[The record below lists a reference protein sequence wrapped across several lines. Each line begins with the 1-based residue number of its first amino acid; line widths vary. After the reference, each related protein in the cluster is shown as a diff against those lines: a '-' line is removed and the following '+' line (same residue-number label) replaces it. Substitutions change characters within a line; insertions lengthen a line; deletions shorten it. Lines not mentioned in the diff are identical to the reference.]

1 MQIIEIQQNI
11 ENLTLSVG
19 RKPLEIMPIAES
31 GSARK
36 YFRIVTETGSL
47 IGTYSE
53 NTEENEAFFAFSRHF
68 RDLGLNV
75 PEVLAVNDDKTC
87 YLQSDFGDDNL
98 FAHVQ
103 KALATA
109 GPSTFPMVSGTTKS
123 GTTAFMDDKLIEL
136 YKKALS
142 HLVKLQVLGHQG
154 LDYSKAYPTECF
166 DRQSIL
172 DDLNY
177 FKYYFVKP
185 HEEIDFNETRLNR
198 DFSAFAD
205 FVSQAPC
212 DFFMYRDFQ
221 SRNIMVKDNDL
232 YFIDFQGGRK
242 GPLNYDVVSLLYQ
255 VKAQIPQAVRDE
267 LVLFYKSE
275 LSRHLNPEEVR
286 FDLYQ
291 PYFVYLRLLQVLGA
305 YGFRG
310 LIQKKSHFIESIP
323 YALKELKTWNE
334 SHPLN
339 NYPELQNVITQLSTL
354 NSKLSTLNSKLP
366 TLNSKLSTLNS
377 KLPTLNSQLS
387 TLNSQLPTDPQ
398 LSTLNSKLPT
408 LNSQL
413 TVTINSFSFRK
424 GYPNDFSGN
433 GGGFVFDC
441 RALPNP
447 GREPEF
453 KAKTGR
459 DWEVI
464 DYLMA
469 KPPVH
474 VFLDHVKGIVSQ
486 SVENYKERHFSH
498 LMVSFGCTG
507 GQHRSVFFAQTI
519 YEWLKKT
526 YPDIH
531 LILNHIERKIK
542 EEHNA

>member
-1 MQIIEIQQNI
+1 MQTPDIQNI
-11 ENLTLSVG
+11 LAELTRSIGETPKKIL
-19 RKPLEIMPIAES
+19 PIAES

-36 YFRIVTETGSL
+36 YYRIITDKRSL
-47 IGTYSE
+47 IGTYSS
-53 NTEENEAFFAFSRHF
+53 NIEENEAFLTFSKHF
-68 RDLGLNV
+68 HDLGLNV
-75 PEVLAVNDDKTC
+75 PEVFAVNEERTC

-98 FAHVQ
+98 FVHVQ
-103 KALATA
+103 KALMANNVSA
-109 GPSTFPMVSGTTKS
+109 LRQAQGPLDNGPSTGSETLASDSRFASLRGTKQSKLDGPSTPSTGSGTEGS
-123 GTTAFMDDKLIEL
+123 GTLISL

-142 HLVKLQVLGHQG
+142 HLVKLQVLGHKG
-154 LDYSKAYPTECF
+154 LDYSKAYPTERF
-166 DRQSIL
+166 DRQAII

-185 HEEIDFNETRLNR
+185 HEEIDFNETRLGK
-198 DFSAFAD
+198 DFEAFAD
-205 FVSQAPC
+205 FVSQVPC
-212 DFFMYRDFQ
+212 EFFMYRDFQ
-221 SRNIMVKDNDL
+221 SRNIMVKDGEL

-255 VKAQIPQAVRDE
+255 VKAQIPQSVRDE
-267 LVLFYKSE
+267 LIQYYKEE
-275 LSRHLNPEEVR
+275 LKQFVDLEVVK
-286 FDLYQ
+286 FDTYQ
-291 PYFVYLRLLQVLGA
+291 PYFVYLRLMQVLGA

-323 YALKELKTWNE
+323 YALKEIEALSKAM
-334 SHPLN
+334 PLTA
-339 NYPELQNVITQLSTL
+339 YPELQGVINQL
-354 NSKLSTLNSKLP
+354 NKLDAKYAALIAPPVGK
-366 TLNSKLSTLNS
+366 
-377 KLPTLNSQLS
+377 
-387 TLNSQLPTDPQ
+387 
-398 LSTLNSKLPT
+398 
-408 LNSQL
+408 L

-424 GYPNDFSGN
+424 GYPADFSGN

-453 KAKTGR
+453 KTKTGR

-474 VFLDHVKGIVSQ
+474 EFLDHVKSIVKQ
-486 SVENYKERHFSH
+486 SVDNYRERHFSN

-519 YEWLKKT
+519 YEWLKKE
-526 YPDIH
+526 YPNIH
-531 LILNHIERKIK
+531 LKLNHIERKIT

>member
-1 MQIIEIQQNI
+1 MQTPDIQNI
-11 ENLTLSVG
+11 IAELTRSIG
-19 RKPLEIMPIAES
+19 ETPNEILPIAAS

-36 YFRIVTETGSL
+36 YYRIFTENRTL

-53 NTEENEAFFAFSRHF
+53 NTEENEAFLAFSRHF
-68 RDLGLNV
+68 HNLGLNV
-75 PEVLAVNDDKTC
+75 PEVFAVNGEKTC

-103 KALATA
+103 RSLMA
-109 GPSTFPMVSGTTKS
+109 GGFGENV
-123 GTTAFMDDKLIEL
+123 IQL
-136 YKKALS
+136 YKQALK
-142 HLVKLQVLGHQG
+142 HLVKLQVLGHKG
-154 LDYSKAYPTECF
+154 LDYSKAYPTERF
-166 DRQSIL
+166 DRQAIL

-185 HEEIDFNETRLNR
+185 HEEIDFNETRLGK
-198 DFSAFAD
+198 DFEAFAD
-205 FVSQAPC
+205 FVSQAPS

-221 SRNIMVKDNDL
+221 SRNIMVKDNEL

-267 LVLFYKSE
+267 LINYYKVE
-275 LSRHLNPEEVR
+275 LSQFIDPETVK

-334 SHPLN
+334 KNPLN
-339 NYPELQNVITQLSTL
+339 DYPELQNVITKLLTL
-354 NSKLSTLNSKLP
+354 NYPTPPLKGGQGGLTPNSKL
-366 TLNSKLSTLNS
+366 
-377 KLPTLNSQLS
+377 
-387 TLNSQLPTDPQ
+387 
-398 LSTLNSKLPT
+398 
-408 LNSQL
+408 
-413 TVTINSFSFRK
+413 TVTVNSFSFKK

-453 KAKTGR
+453 KTKTGR

-474 VFLDHVKGIVSQ
+474 VFLDHVKAVIGQ
-486 SVENYKERHFSH
+486 SVDNYRERHFSN

-519 YEWLKKT
+519 YEWLKAT

-531 LILNHIERKIK
+531 VVVNHIERKIK

>member
-1 MQIIEIQQNI
+1 MQPIEIQNI
-11 ENLTLSVG
+11 LAELTRSIG
-19 RKPLEIMPIAES
+19 ETPIEILPIAAS

-36 YFRIVTETGSL
+36 YYRIFTERRSM

-53 NTEENEAFFAFSRHF
+53 NTEENKAFLAFSRHF
-68 RDLGLNV
+68 HNLGLNV
-75 PEVLAVNDDKTC
+75 PEVFAVNKEKTC

-103 KALATA
+103 KSLMANV
-109 GPSTFPMVSGTTKS
+109 GPSTGSETLISLGENV
-123 GTTAFMDDKLIEL
+123 IEL
-136 YKKALS
+136 YKKALK
-142 HLVKLQVLGHQG
+142 HLVRFQCIGHQG
-154 LDYSKAYPTECF
+154 LDYSKAYPTERF
-166 DRQSIL
+166 DRQGIL

-185 HEEIDFNETRLNR
+185 HEEIEFNEARLGK
-198 DFSAFAD
+198 DFEAFVD

-221 SRNIMVKDNDL
+221 SRNIMVKDNEL

-255 VKAQIPQAVRDE
+255 VKAQMPQATRDE
-267 LVLFYKSE
+267 LIQYYKEE
-275 LSRHLNPEEVR
+275 LKPFVNPDEVK

-323 YALKELKTWNE
+323 FALKELKTWNE
-334 SHPLN
+334 KHPLTD
-339 NYPELQNVITQLSTL
+339 YPELQHVLSQLSTL
-354 NSKLSTLNSKLP
+354 NYP
-366 TLNSKLSTLNS
+366 T
-377 KLPTLNSQLS
+377 TLNSQLS
-387 TLNSQLPTDPQ
+387 TLNS
-398 LSTLNSKLPT
+398 K
-408 LNSQL
+408 L

-453 KAKTGR
+453 KTKTGR

-486 SVENYKERHFSH
+486 SVENYKERHFNH

-519 YEWLKKT
+519 YEWLKT
-526 YPDIH
+526 AYPDIN
-531 LILNHIERKIK
+531 LKLNHIERKIK

>member
-1 MQIIEIQQNI
+1 MQTPDIQNILAELTRSIGETPIEI
-11 ENLTLSVG
+11 L
-19 RKPLEIMPIAES
+19 PIAAS
-31 GSARK
+31 GSSRK
-36 YFRIVTETGSL
+36 YYRIVTNKRTL

-53 NTEENEAFFAFSRHF
+53 NTEENEAFLTFSKHF
-68 RDLGLNV
+68 HDLGLNV
-75 PEVLAVNDDKTC
+75 PEVFTVNGEKTC

-103 KALATA
+103 KALMA
-109 GPSTFPMVSGTTKS
+109 GGFGENV
-123 GTTAFMDDKLIEL
+123 IQL
-136 YKKALS
+136 YKQALK
-142 HLVKLQVLGHQG
+142 HLVKLQVLGHKG
-154 LDYSKAYPTECF
+154 LDYSKAYPTERF
-166 DRQSIL
+166 DRQAII

-185 HEEIDFNETRLNR
+185 HEEIDFNETRLGK
-198 DFSAFAD
+198 DFEAFAD

-221 SRNIMVKDNDL
+221 SRNIMVKDNEL

-255 VKAQIPQAVRDE
+255 VKAQIPQTVRDE
-267 LVLFYKSE
+267 LLQYYKEE
-275 LSRHLNPEEVR
+275 LKQFVNPEEVK
-286 FDLYQ
+286 FDTYQ

-323 YALKELKTWNE
+323 YALKEIQALAQTQ
-334 SHPLN
+334 PLN
-339 NYPELQNVITQLSTL
+339 DYPELQHIIQQFNKIEQRYQIIIQP
-354 NSKLSTLNSKLP
+354 P
-366 TLNSKLSTLNS
+366 TGK
-377 KLPTLNSQLS
+377 
-387 TLNSQLPTDPQ
+387 
-398 LSTLNSKLPT
+398 
-408 LNSQL
+408 L
-413 TVTINSFSFRK
+413 TVTVNSFSFRK

-453 KAKTGR
+453 KTKTGR

-474 VFLDHVKGIVSQ
+474 VFLDHVKAIVGQ
-486 SVENYKERHFSH
+486 SIDNYRERHFSY

-531 LILNHIERKIK
+531 LKLNHIERKIM
-542 EEHNA
+542 EETGL

>member
-1 MQIIEIQQNI
+1 MQTPDIQNI
-11 ENLTLSVG
+11 LAELTRSIG
-19 RKPLEIMPIAES
+19 ETPMEILPIAAS

-36 YFRIVTETGSL
+36 YYRIVTDKRTL

-53 NTEENEAFFAFSRHF
+53 NTEENEAFLTFSKHF
-68 RDLGLNV
+68 HDLRLNV
-75 PEVLAVNDDKTC
+75 PEVFAVNADKTC

-98 FAHVQ
+98 FVHVQ
-103 KALATA
+103 KALIANV
-109 GPSTFPMVSGTTKS
+109 GPSTGSGTLTS
-123 GTTAFMDDKLIEL
+123 FGENVIQL
-136 YKKALS
+136 YKQALK
-142 HLVKLQVLGHQG
+142 HLVKLQYLGHQG
-154 LDYSKAYPTECF
+154 LDYSKAYPTERF
-166 DRQSIL
+166 DRQAII

-185 HEEIDFNETRLNR
+185 HEEIDFNETRLGK
-198 DFSAFAD
+198 DFEAFAD

-221 SRNIMVKDNDL
+221 SRNIMVKDNEL

-255 VKAQIPQAVRDE
+255 VKAQIPQAIRDE
-267 LVLFYKSE
+267 LIQYYKEE
-275 LSRHLNPEEVR
+275 LKQFVDPEEVK
-286 FDLYQ
+286 FDTYQ

-323 YALKELKTWNE
+323 YALKEIQTLAQVQ
-334 SHPLN
+334 PLN
-339 NYPELQNVITQLSTL
+339 DYPELQHVIQQLSKIEQRYQAIL
-354 NSKLSTLNSKLP
+354 QPPMGK
-366 TLNSKLSTLNS
+366 
-377 KLPTLNSQLS
+377 
-387 TLNSQLPTDPQ
+387 
-398 LSTLNSKLPT
+398 
-408 LNSQL
+408 L
-413 TVTINSFSFRK
+413 TVTVNSFSFRK
-424 GYPNDFSGN
+424 GYPSDFSGN

-447 GREPEF
+447 GRELEF
-453 KAKTGR
+453 KTKTGR

-474 VFLDHVKGIVSQ
+474 VFLDHVKAIVEQ
-486 SVENYKERHFSH
+486 SVDNYRERHFSN
-498 LMVSFGCTG
+498 LMISFGCTG

-519 YEWLKKT
+519 YEWLKAT

-531 LILNHIERKIK
+531 LKLNHIERKIK
-542 EEHNA
+542 EEHIA

>member
-1 MQIIEIQQNI
+1 MQIPDIQNI
-11 ENLTLSVG
+11 LAELTRSTG
-19 RKPLEIMPIAES
+19 ETPNEILPIAES

-36 YFRIVTETGSL
+36 YFRIDTDKRSL
-47 IGTYSE
+47 IGTYSS
-53 NTEENEAFFAFSRHF
+53 NIEENEAFLCFSKHF
-68 RDLGLNV
+68 HDLGLNV
-75 PEVLAVNDDKTC
+75 PEVFAVNAERTC

-103 KALATA
+103 KALVA
-109 GPSTFPMVSGTTKS
+109 GGFGENNV
-123 GTTAFMDDKLIEL
+123 EL

-154 LDYSKAYPTECF
+154 LDYSKAYPTERF
-166 DRQSIL
+166 DRQAII

-185 HEEIDFNETRLNR
+185 HEEIDFNETRLGK
-198 DFSAFAD
+198 DFEAFAD

-221 SRNIMVKDNDL
+221 SRNIMVKDGEL
-232 YFIDFQGGRK
+232 FFIDFQGGRK

-255 VKAQIPQAVRDE
+255 VKAQIPQVTRDE
-267 LVLFYKSE
+267 LVENYKAE
-275 LSRHLNPEEVR
+275 LSQYMSPDAVK
-286 FDLYQ
+286 FDTYQ
-291 PYFVYLRLLQVLGA
+291 PYFVYLRLMQVLGA

-323 YALKELKTWNE
+323 YALREIETLSKVT
-334 SHPLN
+334 PLTD
-339 NYPELQNVITQLSTL
+339 YPELQSVI
-354 NSKLSTLNSKLP
+354 
-366 TLNSKLSTLNS
+366 
-377 KLPTLNSQLS
+377 SQL
-387 TLNSQLPTDPQ
+387 N
-398 LSTLNSKLPT
+398 KLDAKYAALIAPPAGK
-408 LNSQL
+408 L
-413 TVTINSFSFRK
+413 TVTINSFSFKK
-424 GYPNDFSGN
+424 GYPADFSGN
-433 GGGFVFDC
+433 GGGYVFDC

-447 GREPEF
+447 GREPQF
-453 KAKTGR
+453 KTKTGR

-474 VFLDHVKGIVSQ
+474 VFLDHVKGIVGQ
-486 SVENYKERHFSH
+486 SVDNYRERHFSN

-507 GQHRSVFFAQTI
+507 GQHRSVFFAQTM
-519 YEWLKKT
+519 YDWLKAT

-531 LILNHIERKIK
+531 LKLNHIERKIT

>member
-1 MQIIEIQQNI
+1 MQPTDIQNI
-11 ENLTLSVG
+11 IAELTHSIG
-19 RKPLEIMPIAES
+19 ETPTEILPIAAS

-36 YFRIVTETGSL
+36 YFRIITDKRTL

-53 NTEENEAFFAFSRHF
+53 NTEENEAFLTFSKHF
-68 RDLGLNV
+68 HDLGLNV
-75 PEVLAVNDDKTC
+75 PEVYAVNEDKTC

-103 KALATA
+103 KALMA
-109 GPSTFPMVSGTTKS
+109 GSFGENI
-123 GTTAFMDDKLIEL
+123 IEH

-142 HLVKLQVLGHQG
+142 HLVRLQVLGHKG
-154 LDYSKAYPTECF
+154 LDYSKAYPTERF
-166 DRQSIL
+166 DRQAIL

-185 HEEIDFNETRLNR
+185 HEEIDFNETRLGK
-198 DFSAFAD
+198 DFEAFAD

-221 SRNIMVKDNDL
+221 SRNIMVKDNEL

-255 VKAQIPQAVRDE
+255 VKSQIPQAVRDE
-267 LVLFYKSE
+267 LIQYYKKE
-275 LSRHLNPEEVR
+275 LKQFVNPDEVK
-286 FDLYQ
+286 FDTYQ

-334 SHPLN
+334 NHPLN
-339 NYPELQNVITQLSTL
+339 NYPELQKVISQLSTLNYPTDSQLSTL
-354 NSKLSTLNSKLP
+354 NSKL
-366 TLNSKLSTLNS
+366 
-377 KLPTLNSQLS
+377 
-387 TLNSQLPTDPQ
+387 
-398 LSTLNSKLPT
+398 
-408 LNSQL
+408 
-413 TVTINSFSFRK
+413 TVTVNSFSFKK
-424 GYPNDFSGN
+424 GYPNDFS
-433 GGGFVFDC
+433 DC

-453 KAKTGR
+453 KTKTGR

-464 DYLMA
+464 DYLMS

-474 VFLDHVKGIVSQ
+474 VFLDHVKAVIGQ
-486 SVENYKERHFSH
+486 SVDNYRERHFSN

-519 YEWLKKT
+519 YEWLKTT

-531 LILNHIERKIK
+531 VVLNHIERKIK

>member
-1 MQIIEIQQNI
+1 MQYNEIQNI
-11 ENLTLSVG
+11 LAELTRSLDETPIDIV
-19 RKPLEIMPIAES
+19 PIAAS

-36 YFRIVTETGSL
+36 YYRIVTEKRTL

-53 NTEENEAFFAFSRHF
+53 NTEENEAFLTFSKHF
-68 RDLGLNV
+68 HDLGLNV
-75 PEVLAVNDDKTC
+75 PEVFAVNKEKTC

-103 KALATA
+103 RSLMASSF
-109 GPSTFPMVSGTTKS
+109 GENV
-123 GTTAFMDDKLIEL
+123 IEL

-142 HLVKLQVLGHQG
+142 HLVKLQVLGHKD
-154 LDYSKAYPTECF
+154 LDYSKAYPTERF
-166 DRQSIL
+166 DRQAIL

-185 HEEIDFNETRLNR
+185 HEEIDFNETRLGK
-198 DFSAFAD
+198 DFEAFAD

-221 SRNIMVKDNDL
+221 SRNIMVKDSEL

-267 LVLFYKSE
+267 LIQYYKEE
-275 LSRHLNPEEVR
+275 LKQFVNPEEVK
-286 FDLYQ
+286 FDTYQ

-323 YALKELKTWNE
+323 YALKEIQALAKAQ
-334 SHPLN
+334 PLN
-339 NYPELQNVITQLSTL
+339 DYPELQHIIQQFGKIEQRYQTILQP
-354 NSKLSTLNSKLP
+354 P
-366 TLNSKLSTLNS
+366 TGK
-377 KLPTLNSQLS
+377 
-387 TLNSQLPTDPQ
+387 
-398 LSTLNSKLPT
+398 
-408 LNSQL
+408 L
-413 TVTINSFSFRK
+413 TVTVNSFSFKK

-453 KAKTGR
+453 KTKTGR

-474 VFLDHVKGIVSQ
+474 VFLDHVKAIVGQ
-486 SVENYKERHFSH
+486 SVDNYRERHFSN

-519 YEWLKKT
+519 YEWLKTT

-531 LILNHIERKIK
+531 IIVNHIERKIK

>member
-1 MQIIEIQQNI
+1 MQTPDIQNILAELTRSIGETPIEI
-11 ENLTLSVG
+11 L
-19 RKPLEIMPIAES
+19 PIAAS

-36 YFRIVTETGSL
+36 YYRIVTEKRTL
-47 IGTYSE
+47 IGTYSD
-53 NTEENEAFFAFSRHF
+53 NVEENEAFLTFSKHF
-68 RDLGLNV
+68 HDLGLNV
-75 PEVLAVNDDKTC
+75 PEVFAVNEEKTC

-103 KALATA
+103 KSLMA
-109 GPSTFPMVSGTTKS
+109 GGFGENV
-123 GTTAFMDDKLIEL
+123 IQL
-136 YKKALS
+136 YKQALK
-142 HLVKLQVLGHQG
+142 HLVKFQCVGHQG
-154 LDYSKAYPTECF
+154 LDYSKAYPTERF
-166 DRQSIL
+166 DRQAII

-185 HEEIDFNETRLNR
+185 HEEIDFNETRLGK
-198 DFSAFAD
+198 DFEAFAD

-221 SRNIMVKDNDL
+221 SRNIMVKDNEL

-255 VKAQIPQAVRDE
+255 VKAQIPQTVRDE
-267 LVLFYKSE
+267 LLQYYKEE
-275 LSRHLNPEEVR
+275 LKQFVNPEEVK
-286 FDLYQ
+286 FDTYQ

-323 YALKELKTWNE
+323 YALKEIQALAQTQ
-334 SHPLN
+334 PLN
-339 NYPELQNVITQLSTL
+339 DYPELQHIIQQFNKIEQRYQTIIQP
-354 NSKLSTLNSKLP
+354 P
-366 TLNSKLSTLNS
+366 TGK
-377 KLPTLNSQLS
+377 
-387 TLNSQLPTDPQ
+387 
-398 LSTLNSKLPT
+398 
-408 LNSQL
+408 L
-413 TVTINSFSFRK
+413 TVTVNSFSFRK

-453 KAKTGR
+453 KTKTGR

-474 VFLDHVKGIVSQ
+474 VFLDHVKAIIGQ
-486 SVENYKERHFSH
+486 SIDNYRERHFSY

-531 LILNHIERKIK
+531 LKLNHIERKIM
-542 EEHNA
+542 EETGL

>member
-1 MQIIEIQQNI
+1 MQTTDIQNI
-11 ENLTLSVG
+11 LAELTRSIGETPKDILS
-19 RKPLEIMPIAES
+19 IAES
-31 GSARK
+31 GSARR
-36 YFRIVTETGSL
+36 YFRIITDDKSL
-47 IGTYSE
+47 IGTYS
-53 NTEENEAFFAFSRHF
+53 NNVEENEAFLAFSKHF
-68 RDLGLNV
+68 HDLGLNV
-75 PEVLAVNDDKTC
+75 PEVFAVNEERTC

-103 KALATA
+103 KALMANNVSA
-109 GPSTFPMVSGTTKS
+109 LRQAQGPLDNGPSTGSGT
-123 GTTAFMDDKLIEL
+123 LISL

-154 LDYSKAYPTECF
+154 LDYTKAYPTERF
-166 DRQSIL
+166 DRQAII

-177 FKYYFVKP
+177 FKYYFIKP
-185 HEEIDFNETRLNR
+185 HEEIDFNETRLGK
-198 DFSAFAD
+198 DFEAFAD
-205 FVSQAPC
+205 FVRQAPC

-221 SRNIMVKDNDL
+221 SRNIMVKDGEL

-267 LVLFYKSE
+267 LVNYYKTE
-275 LSRHLNPEEVR
+275 LSQYMSPEAVK
-286 FDLYQ
+286 FDTYQ
-291 PYFVYLRLLQVLGA
+291 PYFVYLRLMQVLGA

-323 YALKELKTWNE
+323 YALKEIEALSKAM
-334 SHPLN
+334 PLTA
-339 NYPELQNVITQLSTL
+339 YPELQSVI
-354 NSKLSTLNSKLP
+354 
-366 TLNSKLSTLNS
+366 
-377 KLPTLNSQLS
+377 SQL
-387 TLNSQLPTDPQ
+387 N
-398 LSTLNSKLPT
+398 KLDAKYAELIAPPAGK
-408 LNSQL
+408 L
-413 TVTINSFSFRK
+413 TVTINSFSFKK
-424 GYPNDFSGN
+424 GYPADFSGN

-453 KAKTGR
+453 KTKTGR

-474 VFLDHVKGIVSQ
+474 VFLDHVKGIIGQ
-486 SVENYKERHFSH
+486 SVDNYRERHFSN

-519 YEWLKKT
+519 YEWLKAT
-526 YPDIH
+526 YPGIH
-531 LILNHIERKIK
+531 LKLNHIERKIT
-542 EEHNA
+542 EETGL

>member
-1 MQIIEIQQNI
+1 MQIPDIQNI
-11 ENLTLSVG
+11 LAELTRSIG
-19 RKPLEIMPIAES
+19 ESPNEILPIAES

-36 YFRIVTETGSL
+36 YYRIITDKRSL
-47 IGTYSE
+47 IGTYS
-53 NTEENEAFFAFSRHF
+53 NNIEENEAFLTFSKHF
-68 RDLGLNV
+68 HDLGLNV
-75 PEVLAVNDDKTC
+75 PEVFAVNEERTC

-103 KALATA
+103 KALIANS
-109 GPSTFPMVSGTTKS
+109 GPSTSSGTLAS
-123 GTTAFMDDKLIEL
+123 YSENVIEL

-154 LDYSKAYPTECF
+154 LDYSKAYPTERF
-166 DRQSIL
+166 DRQAII

-185 HEEIDFNETRLNR
+185 HEEIDFNETRLGK
-198 DFSAFAD
+198 DFEAFAD

-221 SRNIMVKDNDL
+221 SRNIMVKDGEL

-267 LVLFYKSE
+267 LVEYYKAE
-275 LSRHLNPEEVR
+275 LSQYLSPEAVK
-286 FDLYQ
+286 FDIYQ
-291 PYFVYLRLLQVLGA
+291 PYFVYLRLMQVLGA

-323 YALKELKTWNE
+323 YALHEIEALSKAT
-334 SHPLN
+334 PLTA
-339 NYPELQNVITQLSTL
+339 YPELQSVI
-354 NSKLSTLNSKLP
+354 
-366 TLNSKLSTLNS
+366 
-377 KLPTLNSQLS
+377 SQL
-387 TLNSQLPTDPQ
+387 N
-398 LSTLNSKLPT
+398 KLDAKYAALIAPPAGK
-408 LNSQL
+408 L

-424 GYPNDFSGN
+424 GYPADFSGN
-433 GGGFVFDC
+433 SGGFVFDC

-453 KAKTGR
+453 KTKTGR

-486 SVENYKERHFSH
+486 SVDNYIERHFSN
-498 LMVSFGCTG
+498 LMISFGCTG

-519 YEWLKKT
+519 YDWLKAT

-531 LILNHIERKIK
+531 IKLNHIERKIT
-542 EEHNA
+542 EETGL

>member
-1 MQIIEIQQNI
+1 MQNPDIQNI
-11 ENLTLSVG
+11 LAELTHSIGETPKDIL
-19 RKPLEIMPIAES
+19 PIAES

-36 YFRIVTETGSL
+36 YFRIITDNRSL
-47 IGTYSE
+47 IGTYS
-53 NTEENEAFFAFSRHF
+53 NNVEENEAFLTFSKHF
-68 RDLGLNV
+68 HDLGLNV
-75 PEVLAVNDDKTC
+75 PEVFAVNEERTC

-103 KALATA
+103 KALIASS
-109 GPSTFPMVSGTTKS
+109 GPSTGSGTLASYSEKV
-123 GTTAFMDDKLIEL
+123 INL
-136 YKKALS
+136 YKKALG

-154 LDYSKAYPTECF
+154 LDYTKAYPTERF
-166 DRQSIL
+166 DRQSII

-185 HEEIDFNETRLNR
+185 HEEIDFNETRLGK
-198 DFSAFAD
+198 DFEAFAD

-221 SRNIMVKDNDL
+221 SRNIMVNDGEL

-255 VKAQIPQAVRDE
+255 VKAQIPQATRDE
-267 LVLFYKSE
+267 LVDYYKAE
-275 LSRHLNPEEVR
+275 LSQYINPEAVK
-286 FDLYQ
+286 FDTYQ
-291 PYFVYLRLLQVLGA
+291 PYFVYLRLMQVLGA

-323 YALKELKTWNE
+323 YALREIEALSKAV
-334 SHPLN
+334 PLTK
-339 NYPELQNVITQLSTL
+339 YPELQNVINQL
-354 NSKLSTLNSKLP
+354 NKLDAKYAALIAPPAGK
-366 TLNSKLSTLNS
+366 
-377 KLPTLNSQLS
+377 
-387 TLNSQLPTDPQ
+387 
-398 LSTLNSKLPT
+398 
-408 LNSQL
+408 L
-413 TVTINSFSFRK
+413 TVTINSFSFKK
-424 GYPNDFSGN
+424 GYPTDFSGN

-453 KAKTGR
+453 KTKTGR

-474 VFLDHVKGIVSQ
+474 VFLDHVKGIIGQ
-486 SVENYKERHFSH
+486 SVDNYRERHFSN

-519 YEWLKKT
+519 YEWLKAT

-531 LILNHIERKIK
+531 VIVNHIERKIK

>member
-1 MQIIEIQQNI
+1 MQTPDIQNI
-11 ENLTLSVG
+11 LAELTRSIGETPKDIL
-19 RKPLEIMPIAES
+19 PIAES

-36 YFRIVTETGSL
+36 YFRVITDSKSL
-47 IGTYSE
+47 IGTFS
-53 NTEENEAFFAFSRHF
+53 NNIEENEAFLAFSKHF
-68 RDLGLNV
+68 HDLGLNV
-75 PEVLAVNDDKTC
+75 PEVFAVNEERTC

-103 KALATA
+103 KALMANNVPA
-109 GPSTFPMVSGTTKS
+109 FRQAQGPLDNSPSTSSGT
-123 GTTAFMDDKLIEL
+123 LISL
-136 YKKALS
+136 YKKALC
-142 HLVKLQVLGHQG
+142 HLVKLQVPGHQG
-154 LDYSKAYPTECF
+154 LDYTKAYPTERF
-166 DRQSIL
+166 DRQSII

-185 HEEIDFNETRLNR
+185 HEEIDFNETRLGK
-198 DFSAFAD
+198 DFEAFAD

-221 SRNIMVKDNDL
+221 SRNIMVKDGEL

-255 VKAQIPQAVRDE
+255 VKAQIPQAIRDE
-267 LVLFYKSE
+267 LVNYYKSE
-275 LSRHLNPEEVR
+275 LSQYINPETVK
-286 FDLYQ
+286 FDTYQ
-291 PYFVYLRLLQVLGA
+291 PYFVYLRLMQVLGA

-323 YALKELKTWNE
+323 YALKELKVWNE
-334 SHPLN
+334 KHPLN
-339 NYPELQNVITQLSTL
+339 DYPEIQSVITQLSTL
-354 NSKLSTLNSKLP
+354 NYPLP
-366 TLNSKLSTLNS
+366 TD
-377 KLPTLNSQLS
+377 SQLS
-387 TLNSQLPTDPQ
+387 TLNS
-398 LSTLNSKLPT
+398 K
-408 LNSQL
+408 L
-413 TVTINSFSFRK
+413 TVTINSFSFKK

-453 KAKTGR
+453 RTKTGR

-474 VFLDHVKGIVSQ
+474 VFLDHVKGIVGQ
-486 SVENYKERHFSH
+486 SVDNYRERHFSN

-519 YEWLKKT
+519 YEWLKAT

-531 LILNHIERKIK
+531 LKLNHIERKIT
-542 EEHNA
+542 EETGL

>member
-1 MQIIEIQQNI
+1 MQPLETQNI
-11 ENLTLSVG
+11 LAELTRSIGETPKDIL
-19 RKPLEIMPIAES
+19 PIAAS

-36 YFRIVTETGSL
+36 YYRIVTENRSL
-47 IGTYSE
+47 IGTYSS
-53 NTEENEAFFAFSRHF
+53 NIEENEAFLAFSKHF
-68 RDLGLNV
+68 HDLGLNV
-75 PEVLAVNDDKTC
+75 PEVFAINEERTC

-103 KALATA
+103 RALMANN
-109 GPSTFPMVSGTTKS
+109 GPSTGSGT
-123 GTTAFMDDKLIEL
+123 LIQL

-142 HLVKLQVLGHQG
+142 HLVKFQCLGHQG
-154 LDYSKAYPTECF
+154 LDYSKAYPTPSF
-166 DRQSIL
+166 DRQAII

-177 FKYYFVKP
+177 FKYYFLKP
-185 HEEIDFNETRLNR
+185 HEEIDFNETRLDM

-205 FVSQAPC
+205 FVSQAPNG
-212 DFFMYRDFQ
+212 FFMYRDFQ
-221 SRNIMVKDNDL
+221 SRNIMIKDDEL
-232 YFIDFQGGRK
+232 YFIDFQGGRR

-255 VKAQIPQAVRDE
+255 VKAQIPQNLRDE
-267 LVLFYKSE
+267 LIDYYKTE
-275 LSRHLNPEEVR
+275 LAQYVNPDEVK

-323 YALKELKTWNE
+323 YALKELKAWNE
-334 SHPLN
+334 THPLN
-339 NYPELQNVITQLSTL
+339 DYPELQNVM
-354 NSKLSTLNSKLP
+354 SKLSAINYKLP
-366 TLNSKLSTLNS
+366 TPNSK
-377 KLPTLNSQLS
+377 
-387 TLNSQLPTDPQ
+387 
-398 LSTLNSKLPT
+398 
-408 LNSQL
+408 L
-413 TVTINSFSFRK
+413 TVTINSFSFKK
-424 GYPNDFSGN
+424 GYPDDFSGN

-453 KAKTGR
+453 KTKTGR

-469 KPPVH
+469 KPQVH
-474 VFLDHVKGIVSQ
+474 VFLDHVKAIVSQ
-486 SVENYKERHFSH
+486 SVDNYIERHFSN

-519 YEWLKKT
+519 YEWLKAA
-526 YPDIH
+526 YPDIN
-531 LILNHIERKIK
+531 LKLNHIERKIT
-542 EEHNA
+542 EERNT

>member
-1 MQIIEIQQNI
+1 MQTPDIQNI
-11 ENLTLSVG
+11 LAELTRSIGESPIDIL
-19 RKPLEIMPIAES
+19 PIAES

-36 YFRIVTETGSL
+36 YFRVITERSSL
-47 IGTYSE
+47 IGTFS
-53 NTEENEAFFAFSRHF
+53 NNVEENEAFLSFCRHF
-68 RDLGLNV
+68 HGLGLNA
-75 PEVLAVNDDKTC
+75 PEVFAVNEERTC

-103 KALATA
+103 KALLSG
-109 GPSTFPMVSGTTKS
+109 GPSMGSGT
-123 GTTAFMDDKLIEL
+123 LISL

-142 HLVKLQVLGHQG
+142 HLVKFQITGHQG
-154 LDYSKAYPTECF
+154 LDYSKAYPTERF
-166 DRQSIL
+166 DRQAIL

-185 HEEIDFNETRLNR
+185 HEEIDFNETRLSM
-198 DFSAFAD
+198 DFAAFAD
-205 FVSQAPC
+205 FVSQASC

-221 SRNIMVKDNDL
+221 SRNIMVKDNEL

-255 VKAQIPQAVRDE
+255 VKAQLPEAIRDE
-267 LVLFYKSE
+267 LVQYYKVE
-275 LSRHLNPEEVR
+275 LSQYVSPEEVK
-286 FDLYQ
+286 FDTYQ

-334 SHPLN
+334 KHPLN
-339 NYPELQNVITQLSTL
+339 DYPELQNII
-354 NSKLSTLNSKLP
+354 
-366 TLNSKLSTLNS
+366 
-377 KLPTLNSQLS
+377 SQLS
-387 TLNSQLPTDPQ
+387 TLNYPTALNPK
-398 LSTLNSKLPT
+398 LST

-453 KAKTGR
+453 KTKTGR

-464 DYLMA
+464 DYLME
-469 KPPVH
+469 KPPVNE
-474 VFLDHVKGIVSQ
+474 FLDHVKHIVKQ
-486 SVENYKERHFSH
+486 SVENYKERHFSN

-519 YEWLKKT
+519 YEWLKST

-531 LILNHIERKIK
+531 LVLNHIERKIK

>member
-1 MQIIEIQQNI
+1 MQPPEIQNI
-11 ENLTLSVG
+11 LAELTRSIGETSKDIL
-19 RKPLEIMPIAES
+19 PIAAS

-36 YFRIVTETGSL
+36 YFRIITDKRSL
-47 IGTYSE
+47 IGAYSS
-53 NTEENEAFFAFSRHF
+53 NIEENEAFLSFSKHF
-68 RDLGLNV
+68 HNLGLNV
-75 PEVLAVNDDKTC
+75 PVVFAVNEEKTY

-103 KALATA
+103 KSLIA
-109 GPSTFPMVSGTTKS
+109 GGLGENV
-123 GTTAFMDDKLIEL
+123 IQL
-136 YKKALS
+136 YKQALK
-142 HLVKLQVLGHQG
+142 HLVKFQCIGHQG
-154 LDYSKAYPTECF
+154 LDYSKAYPTPSF
-166 DRQSIL
+166 DRQAII

-185 HEEIDFNETRLNR
+185 HEEIDFNETRLGK
-198 DFSAFAD
+198 DFEALAE

-221 SRNIMVKDNDL
+221 SRNIIVKDNEL

-267 LVLFYKSE
+267 LILYYKEE
-275 LSRHLNPEEVR
+275 LMQFVNPEEVK

-291 PYFVYLRLLQVLGA
+291 PCFVYLRLLQVLGA

-323 YALKELKTWNE
+323 YALKELKIWNE
-334 SHPLN
+334 NHPLN
-339 NYPELQNVITQLSTL
+339 DYPELQHVLSQLSTL
-354 NSKLSTLNSKLP
+354 NYP
-366 TLNSKLSTLNS
+366 T
-377 KLPTLNSQLS
+377 TLNSQLS
-387 TLNSQLPTDPQ
+387 TLD
-398 LSTLNSKLPT
+398 SK
-408 LNSQL
+408 L

-453 KAKTGR
+453 KTKTGR

-474 VFLDHVKGIVSQ
+474 IFLDHVKGIVSQ
-486 SVENYKERHFSH
+486 SVENYKERHFSN
-498 LMVSFGCTG
+498 LMISFGCTG

-519 YEWLKKT
+519 YEWLKKE

-542 EEHNA
+542 EEHNP

>member
-1 MQIIEIQQNI
+1 MQTTDIQNI
-11 ENLTLSVG
+11 LAELTRSIGETPKDIL
-19 RKPLEIMPIAES
+19 PIAES

-36 YFRIVTETGSL
+36 YYRIITENKSL
-47 IGTYSE
+47 IGTYSS
-53 NTEENEAFFAFSRHF
+53 NIEENEAFLAFSKHF
-68 RDLGLNV
+68 HDLGLNV
-75 PEVLAVNDDKTC
+75 PEVFAVNEERTC

-103 KALATA
+103 KALIANS
-109 GPSTFPMVSGTTKS
+109 GPSTGSGTLAS
-123 GTTAFMDDKLIEL
+123 YSENVIQL
-136 YKKALS
+136 YKKALG

-154 LDYSKAYPTECF
+154 LDYTKAYPTERF
-166 DRQSIL
+166 DRQAII

-185 HEEIDFNETRLNR
+185 HEEIDFNETRLGK
-198 DFSAFAD
+198 DFESFAD
-205 FVSQAPC
+205 FVSQALC

-221 SRNIMVKDNDL
+221 SRNIMVKNGDL

-255 VKAQIPQAVRDE
+255 VKAQIPQAIRDE
-267 LVLFYKSE
+267 LVNYYKAE
-275 LSRHLNPEEVR
+275 LSQYMSPKAVK
-286 FDLYQ
+286 FDTYQ
-291 PYFVYLRLLQVLGA
+291 PYFVYLRLMQVLGA

-323 YALKELKTWNE
+323 YALKELRIWNE
-334 SHPLN
+334 KNPLN
-339 NYPELQNVITQLSTL
+339 AYPELQHVLSQLSTL
-354 NSKLSTLNSKLP
+354 NYP
-366 TLNSKLSTLNS
+366 T
-377 KLPTLNSQLS
+377 TLNSQLS
-387 TLNSQLPTDPQ
+387 TLNS
-398 LSTLNSKLPT
+398 K
-408 LNSQL
+408 L
-413 TVTINSFSFRK
+413 TVTINSFSFKK

-453 KAKTGR
+453 KTKTGR

-474 VFLDHVKGIVSQ
+474 VFLDHVKGIVRQ
-486 SVENYKERHFSH
+486 SVDNYRERHFSN

-519 YEWLKKT
+519 YEWLKTT

-531 LILNHIERKIK
+531 LKLNHIERKIT
-542 EEHNA
+542 EETGL

>member
-1 MQIIEIQQNI
+1 MQPTEIQNI
-11 ENLTLSVG
+11 LAELTRSIG
-19 RKPLEIMPIAES
+19 ETPKDIPPIAES

-36 YFRIVTETGSL
+36 YYRIITDNKSL
-47 IGTYSE
+47 IGTCS
-53 NTEENEAFFAFSRHF
+53 NNIEENEAFLTFSKHF
-68 RDLGLNV
+68 HDLGLNV
-75 PEVLAVNDDKTC
+75 PEVFAVNEERTC

-103 KALATA
+103 RALAT
-109 GPSTFPMVSGTTKS
+109 GGIGQYV
-123 GTTAFMDDKLIEL
+123 IEL

-142 HLVKLQVLGHQG
+142 HLVRLQVLGHQG

-172 DDLNY
+172 ADLNY

-185 HEEIDFNETRLNR
+185 HEEIDFNETRLDK
-198 DFSAFAD
+198 DFEAFAD
-205 FVSQAPC
+205 FVSQAPN

-221 SRNIMVKDNDL
+221 SRNIMVKDNEL

-255 VKAQIPQAVRDE
+255 VKAQIPQTVRDE
-267 LVLFYKSE
+267 LIAYYKEE
-275 LSRHLNPEEVR
+275 LKQFVDPETVK
-286 FDLYQ
+286 FDTFQ

-323 YALKELKTWNE
+323 YALAELKTWNE
-334 SHPLN
+334 KHPLN
-339 NYPELQNVITQLSTL
+339 DYPELQKVISLVSTL
-354 NSKLSTLNSKLP
+354 NYQLQTPNSK
-366 TLNSKLSTLNS
+366 
-377 KLPTLNSQLS
+377 
-387 TLNSQLPTDPQ
+387 
-398 LSTLNSKLPT
+398 
-408 LNSQL
+408 L
-413 TVTINSFSFRK
+413 TVTINSFSFKK

-453 KAKTGR
+453 KTKTGR

-474 VFLDHVKGIVSQ
+474 VFLDHVKGIIGQ
-486 SVENYKERHFSH
+486 SVDNYIERHFNN
-498 LMVSFGCTG
+498 LMISFGCTG

-519 YEWLKKT
+519 YEWLKVT

-531 LILNHIERKIK
+531 LKLNHIERKIT
-542 EEHNA
+542 EETGL

>member
-1 MQIIEIQQNI
+1 MQTPDIQNI
-11 ENLTLSVG
+11 LAELTRSIGEMPKDIL
-19 RKPLEIMPIAES
+19 PIAES

-36 YFRIVTETGSL
+36 YFRVITDNKSL
-47 IGTYSE
+47 IGTYS
-53 NTEENEAFFAFSRHF
+53 NNVEENEAFLTFSNHF
-68 RDLGLNV
+68 HDLGLNV
-75 PEVLAVNDDKTC
+75 PEVFAVNEERTC

-103 KALATA
+103 KALVAA
-109 GPSTFPMVSGTTKS
+109 GPSTPSTGSGTSTS
-123 GTTAFMDDKLIEL
+123 LGENVVTL
-136 YKKALS
+136 YKKALG
-142 HLVKLQVLGHQG
+142 HLVKLQVLGHQS
-154 LDYSKAYPTECF
+154 LDYSKAYPTERF
-166 DRQSIL
+166 DRQAII

-177 FKYYFVKP
+177 FKYYFIKP
-185 HEEIDFNETRLNR
+185 HEEIDFNETRLGK
-198 DFSAFAD
+198 DFEAFAD

-221 SRNIMVKDNDL
+221 SRNIMVKDGDL

-255 VKAQIPQAVRDE
+255 VKAQIPQAIRDE
-267 LVLFYKSE
+267 LVNYYKTE
-275 LSRHLNPEEVR
+275 LSQYMSPEAVK
-286 FDLYQ
+286 FDTYQ
-291 PYFVYLRLLQVLGA
+291 PYFVYLRLMQVLGA

-323 YALKELKTWNE
+323 YALKELRIWNE
-334 SHPLN
+334 KNPLN
-339 NYPELQNVITQLSTL
+339 AYPELQHVLSQLSTL
-354 NSKLSTLNSKLP
+354 NYPLPTDSKLSTLNSKL
-366 TLNSKLSTLNS
+366 
-377 KLPTLNSQLS
+377 
-387 TLNSQLPTDPQ
+387 
-398 LSTLNSKLPT
+398 
-408 LNSQL
+408 
-413 TVTINSFSFRK
+413 TVTINSFSFKK

-453 KAKTGR
+453 KTKTGR

-474 VFLDHVKGIVSQ
+474 VFLNHVKGIVGQ
-486 SVENYKERHFSH
+486 SVDNYLERHFSN

-519 YEWLKKT
+519 YEWLKAT

-531 LILNHIERKIK
+531 LKLNHIERKIT

>member
-1 MQIIEIQQNI
+1 MQTPDIQNI
-11 ENLTLSVG
+11 LAELTRSIGETPKDIL
-19 RKPLEIMPIAES
+19 PIAES

-36 YFRIVTETGSL
+36 YFRIITDDKSL
-47 IGTYSE
+47 IGTFS
-53 NTEENEAFFAFSRHF
+53 NNVEENEAFLTFSKHF
-68 RDLGLNV
+68 HDLGLNV
-75 PEVLAVNDDKTC
+75 PEVFAVNEERTC

-103 KALATA
+103 KALIASS
-109 GPSTFPMVSGTTKS
+109 GPSTLRGASGTAGS
-123 GTTAFMDDKLIEL
+123 GTLISL

-154 LDYSKAYPTECF
+154 LDYSKAYPTERF
-166 DRQSIL
+166 DRQAII

-177 FKYYFVKP
+177 FKYYFIKP
-185 HEEIDFNETRLNR
+185 HEEIDFNETRLGK
-198 DFSAFAD
+198 DFEAFAN

-221 SRNIMVKDNDL
+221 SRNIMVKDNEL

-255 VKAQIPQAVRDE
+255 VKAQIPQAIRDE
-267 LVLFYKSE
+267 LVGYYKTE
-275 LSRHLNPEEVR
+275 LSQYMSPEAVK
-286 FDLYQ
+286 FDTYQ
-291 PYFVYLRLLQVLGA
+291 PYFVYLRLMQVLGA

-323 YALKELKTWNE
+323 YALKELKAWKET
-334 SHPLN
+334 HPLN
-339 NYPELQNVITQLSTL
+339 KYPELQNII
-354 NSKLSTLNSKLP
+354 
-366 TLNSKLSTLNS
+366 
-377 KLPTLNSQLS
+377 SQLS
-387 TLNSQLPTDPQ
+387 TLNYPLPTD
-398 LSTLNSKLPT
+398 SKLST

-413 TVTINSFSFRK
+413 TVTINSFSFKK

-453 KAKTGR
+453 KTKTGR

-474 VFLDHVKGIVSQ
+474 VFLDHVKGIIGQ
-486 SVENYKERHFSH
+486 SVDNYRERHFSN

-519 YEWLKKT
+519 YEWLKAT

-531 LILNHIERKIK
+531 LKLNHIERKIT
-542 EEHNA
+542 EETGL

>member
-1 MQIIEIQQNI
+1 MQTPDIQNI
-11 ENLTLSVG
+11 LAELTRIIGETPMGIL
-19 RKPLEIMPIAES
+19 PIAES

-36 YFRIVTETGSL
+36 YYRILTDDKSL
-47 IGTYSE
+47 IGTFS
-53 NTEENEAFFAFSRHF
+53 NNIEENDAFLTFSKHF
-68 RDLGLNV
+68 HDLGLNV
-75 PEVLAVNDDKTC
+75 PEVFAVNEEKTC

-103 KALATA
+103 KALMA
-109 GPSTFPMVSGTTKS
+109 GGIGQNV
-123 GTTAFMDDKLIEL
+123 IEL
-136 YKKALS
+136 YKKALK
-142 HLVKLQVLGHQG
+142 HLVRLQVLGHQG
-154 LDYSKAYPTECF
+154 LDYTKAYPTESF
-166 DRQSIL
+166 DRQAIL
-172 DDLNY
+172 ADLNY

-185 HEEIDFNETRLNR
+185 HEEIDFNETRLDK
-198 DFSAFAD
+198 DFEAFAD
-205 FVSQAPC
+205 FVSQAPN

-221 SRNIMVKDNDL
+221 SRNIMVKDNEL

-255 VKAQIPQAVRDE
+255 VKAQIPQTVRDE
-267 LVLFYKSE
+267 LIAYYKEE
-275 LSRHLNPEEVR
+275 LKQFVDPETVK
-286 FDLYQ
+286 FDTFQ

-323 YALKELKTWNE
+323 YALAELKTWNE
-334 SHPLN
+334 KHPLN
-339 NYPELQNVITQLSTL
+339 DYPELQKVISLVSTL
-354 NSKLSTLNSKLP
+354 NYQLQTPNSK
-366 TLNSKLSTLNS
+366 
-377 KLPTLNSQLS
+377 
-387 TLNSQLPTDPQ
+387 
-398 LSTLNSKLPT
+398 
-408 LNSQL
+408 L
-413 TVTINSFSFRK
+413 TVTINSFSFKK

-453 KAKTGR
+453 KTKTGR

-474 VFLDHVKGIVSQ
+474 VFLDHVKGIIGQ
-486 SVENYKERHFSH
+486 SVDNYIERHFNN
-498 LMVSFGCTG
+498 LMISFGCTG

-519 YEWLKKT
+519 YEWLKVT

-531 LILNHIERKIK
+531 LKLNHIERKIT
-542 EEHNA
+542 EETGL

>member
-1 MQIIEIQQNI
+1 MQTPDIQNI
-11 ENLTLSVG
+11 LAELTRSIGETPKDIL
-19 RKPLEIMPIAES
+19 PIAES

-36 YFRIVTETGSL
+36 YFRIVTDKRSL
-47 IGTYSE
+47 IGTYSS
-53 NTEENEAFFAFSRHF
+53 NIEEYEAFLCFSKHF
-68 RDLGLNV
+68 HDLGLNV
-75 PEVLAVNDDKTC
+75 PKVFAVNAERTC

-103 KALATA
+103 KALMANV
-109 GPSTFPMVSGTTKS
+109 GPSTGSGTSAIIGENTI
-123 GTTAFMDDKLIEL
+123 AL

-154 LDYSKAYPTECF
+154 LDYSKAYPTERF
-166 DRQSIL
+166 DRQAII

-185 HEEIDFNETRLNR
+185 HEEIDFNETRLGK
-198 DFSAFAD
+198 DFEAFAD

-221 SRNIMVKDNDL
+221 SRNIMVKDGEL

-255 VKAQIPQAVRDE
+255 VKAQIPQAIRDE
-267 LVLFYKSE
+267 LVNYYKAE
-275 LSRHLNPEEVR
+275 LSQYMSPEAVK
-286 FDLYQ
+286 FDTYQ
-291 PYFVYLRLLQVLGA
+291 PYFVYLRLMQVLGA

-323 YALKELKTWNE
+323 YALREIEALSKAT
-334 SHPLN
+334 PLTA
-339 NYPELQNVITQLSTL
+339 YPELQSVI
-354 NSKLSTLNSKLP
+354 
-366 TLNSKLSTLNS
+366 
-377 KLPTLNSQLS
+377 SQL
-387 TLNSQLPTDPQ
+387 N
-398 LSTLNSKLPT
+398 KLDTKYAALIAPPAGK
-408 LNSQL
+408 L
-413 TVTINSFSFRK
+413 TVTINSFSFKK
-424 GYPNDFSGN
+424 GYPTDFSGN

-453 KAKTGR
+453 KTKTGR

-474 VFLDHVKGIVSQ
+474 VFLDHVKVIVSQ
-486 SVENYKERHFSH
+486 SVDNYRERHFSN

-519 YEWLKKT
+519 YEWLKAT

-531 LILNHIERKIK
+531 LKLNHIERKIT
-542 EEHNA
+542 EETGL

>member
-1 MQIIEIQQNI
+1 MQIPDIQNI
-11 ENLTLSVG
+11 LAELTRSTG
-19 RKPLEIMPIAES
+19 ETPNEILPIAES

-36 YFRIVTETGSL
+36 YFRIVTDKRSL
-47 IGTYSE
+47 IGTYSS
-53 NTEENEAFFAFSRHF
+53 NIEENEAFLCFSKHF
-68 RDLGLNV
+68 HDLGLNV
-75 PEVLAVNDDKTC
+75 PEVFAVNAERTC

-103 KALATA
+103 KALVA
-109 GPSTFPMVSGTTKS
+109 GGFGENNV
-123 GTTAFMDDKLIEL
+123 EL

-154 LDYSKAYPTECF
+154 LDYSKAYPTERF
-166 DRQSIL
+166 DRQAII

-177 FKYYFVKP
+177 FKYYFMKP
-185 HEEIDFNETRLNR
+185 HEEIDFNETRLGK
-198 DFSAFAD
+198 DFEAFAD

-221 SRNIMVKDNDL
+221 SRNIMVKDGEL
-232 YFIDFQGGRK
+232 FFIDFQGGRK

-255 VKAQIPQAVRDE
+255 VKAQIPQVTRDE
-267 LVLFYKSE
+267 LVENYKAE
-275 LSRHLNPEEVR
+275 LSQYMSPDAVK
-286 FDLYQ
+286 FDTYQ
-291 PYFVYLRLLQVLGA
+291 PYFVYLRLMQVLGA

-323 YALKELKTWNE
+323 YALREIETLSKVT
-334 SHPLN
+334 PLTD
-339 NYPELQNVITQLSTL
+339 YPELQSVI
-354 NSKLSTLNSKLP
+354 
-366 TLNSKLSTLNS
+366 
-377 KLPTLNSQLS
+377 SQL
-387 TLNSQLPTDPQ
+387 N
-398 LSTLNSKLPT
+398 KLDAKYAALIAPPAGK
-408 LNSQL
+408 L
-413 TVTINSFSFRK
+413 TVTINSFSFKK
-424 GYPNDFSGN
+424 GYPADFSGN
-433 GGGFVFDC
+433 GGGYVFDC

-447 GREPEF
+447 GREPQF
-453 KAKTGR
+453 KTKTGR

-474 VFLDHVKGIVSQ
+474 VFLDHVKGIVGQ
-486 SVENYKERHFSH
+486 SVDNYRERHFSN

-519 YEWLKKT
+519 YDWLKAT

-531 LILNHIERKIK
+531 LKLNHIERKIT

>member
-1 MQIIEIQQNI
+1 MQPTEIQNI
-11 ENLTLSVG
+11 LAELTRSLGES
-19 RKPLEIMPIAES
+19 PEEIIPIAES

-36 YFRIVTETGSL
+36 YFRIVTEKRSL
-47 IGTYSE
+47 IGTYSV
-53 NTEENEAFFAFSRHF
+53 NIEENDAFLAFSRHF
-68 RDLGLNV
+68 HDLKLNV
-75 PEVLAVNDDKTC
+75 PEVYVVSADKTC

-103 KALATA
+103 KSLMA
-109 GPSTFPMVSGTTKS
+109 GGWGENV
-123 GTTAFMDDKLIEL
+123 IQL
-136 YKKALS
+136 YQQALS
-142 HLVKLQVLGHQG
+142 HLVKFQCVGHQG
-154 LDYSKAYPTECF
+154 LDYGKAYPSARF
-166 DRQSIL
+166 DRQAIL

-198 DFSAFAD
+198 DFNAFVD
-205 FVSQAPC
+205 FVSQAPN

-221 SRNIMVKDNDL
+221 SRNIMVKDNEL
-232 YFIDFQGGRK
+232 FFIDFQGGRQ

-255 VKAQIPQAVRDE
+255 VKAQIPQSVRDRLIHYYKE
-267 LVLFYKSE
+267 VLAQYV
-275 LSRHLNPEEVR
+275 NPEEVK

-323 YALKELKTWNE
+323 YALKELKIWNE
-334 SHPLN
+334 KHPLN
-339 NYPELQNVITQLSTL
+339 DYPELQKVI
-354 NSKLSTLNSKLP
+354 
-366 TLNSKLSTLNS
+366 
-377 KLPTLNSQLS
+377 SQLS
-387 TLNSQLPTDPQ
+387 TINYQLPTN
-398 LSTLNSKLPT
+398 NSKL
-408 LNSQL
+408 
-413 TVTINSFSFRK
+413 TVTVNSFSFKK

-453 KAKTGR
+453 KTKTGR

-474 VFLDHVKGIVSQ
+474 VFLDHVKSIVSQ

-498 LMVSFGCTG
+498 LMISFGCTG

-519 YEWLKKT
+519 YDWLKTT

-531 LILNHIERKIK
+531 LKLNHIERKIQ
-542 EEHNA
+542 EEFGI

>member
-1 MQIIEIQQNI
+1 MQTPDIQNILAELTRSINETPYEIQ
-11 ENLTLSVG
+11 
-19 RKPLEIMPIAES
+19 PIAES

-36 YFRIVTETGSL
+36 YFRIVTDKRSL
-47 IGTYSE
+47 IGTYSS
-53 NTEENEAFFAFSRHF
+53 NIEENEAFLCFSKHF
-68 RDLGLNV
+68 HDLGLNV
-75 PEVLAVNDDKTC
+75 PEVFAANKERTC

-103 KALATA
+103 KALAA
-109 GPSTFPMVSGTTKS
+109 GGFGENNV
-123 GTTAFMDDKLIEL
+123 EL

-142 HLVKLQVLGHQG
+142 HLVKLQVLGHKG
-154 LDYSKAYPTECF
+154 LDYSKAYPTERF
-166 DRQSIL
+166 DRQAII

-185 HEEIDFNETRLNR
+185 HEEIDFNETRLGK
-198 DFSAFAD
+198 DFETFAD
-205 FVSQAPC
+205 FVSKAPC

-221 SRNIMVKDNDL
+221 SRNIMVKDDDL

-255 VKAQIPQAVRDE
+255 VKAQIPQATRDE
-267 LVLFYKSE
+267 LVEYYKAE
-275 LSRHLNPEEVR
+275 LSQYLNPEAVK
-286 FDLYQ
+286 FDTYQ
-291 PYFVYLRLLQVLGA
+291 PYFVYLRLMQVLGA

-310 LIQKKSHFIESIP
+310 LIQKKTHFIESIP
-323 YALKELKTWNE
+323 YALSEIQALSKAK
-334 SHPLN
+334 PLTA
-339 NYPELQNVITQLSTL
+339 YPELQSVI
-354 NSKLSTLNSKLP
+354 
-366 TLNSKLSTLNS
+366 
-377 KLPTLNSQLS
+377 SQL
-387 TLNSQLPTDPQ
+387 N
-398 LSTLNSKLPT
+398 KLDAKYVALIGPPAGK
-408 LNSQL
+408 L
-413 TVTINSFSFRK
+413 TVTINSFSFKK
-424 GYPNDFSGN
+424 GYPADFSGN
-433 GGGFVFDC
+433 GGGYVFDC

-453 KAKTGR
+453 KTKTGR

-474 VFLDHVKGIVSQ
+474 VFLDHVKGIVGQ
-486 SVENYKERHFSH
+486 SVDNYRERHFSN

-519 YEWLKKT
+519 YEWLKAT

-531 LILNHIERKIK
+531 LKLNHIERKIT

>member
-1 MQIIEIQQNI
+1 MQTPDIQNI
-11 ENLTLSVG
+11 LAELIRSIGET
-19 RKPLEIMPIAES
+19 PTEILPIAAS

-36 YFRIVTETGSL
+36 YYRIITDKRTL

-53 NTEENEAFFAFSRHF
+53 NTEENEAFLTFSKHF
-68 RDLGLNV
+68 HDLGLNV
-75 PEVLAVNDDKTC
+75 PDVFAANGEKTC

-103 KALATA
+103 KALMANG
-109 GPSTFPMVSGTTKS
+109 GPSTLRPCSGTTGS
-123 GTTAFMDDKLIEL
+123 GTLTSFGENVIEL
-136 YKKALS
+136 YKKALK
-142 HLVKLQVLGHQG
+142 HLVKLQVIGHKG
-154 LDYSKAYPTECF
+154 LDYSKAYPTERF
-166 DRQSIL
+166 DRQAII

-185 HEEIDFNETRLNR
+185 HEEIDFNETRLGK
-198 DFSAFAD
+198 DFEAFAD

-221 SRNIMVKDNDL
+221 SRNIMVKDGEL

-255 VKAQIPQAVRDE
+255 VKAQIPQAIRDE
-267 LVLFYKSE
+267 LVEYYKAE
-275 LSRHLNPEEVR
+275 LSRYMSPEAVK
-286 FDLYQ
+286 FDTYQ
-291 PYFVYLRLLQVLGA
+291 PYFVYLRLMQVLGA

-323 YALKELKTWNE
+323 YALREIEALSNNK
-334 SHPLN
+334 PLTA
-339 NYPELQNVITQLSTL
+339 YPELQSIL
-354 NSKLSTLNSKLP
+354 
-366 TLNSKLSTLNS
+366 
-377 KLPTLNSQLS
+377 SQLNKLDAKYA
-387 TLNSQLPTDPQ
+387 TLIAPPAG
-398 LSTLNSKLPT
+398 K
-408 LNSQL
+408 L
-413 TVTINSFSFRK
+413 TVTVNSFSFKK
-424 GYPNDFSGN
+424 GYPSDFSGN

-453 KAKTGR
+453 KTKTGR

-474 VFLDHVKGIVSQ
+474 VFLDHVKAVVGQ
-486 SVENYKERHFSH
+486 SVDNYRERHFSN

-519 YEWLKKT
+519 YDWLKTT

-531 LILNHIERKIK
+531 VVLNHIERKIK

>member
-1 MQIIEIQQNI
+1 MQTPDIQNI
-11 ENLTLSVG
+11 LAELTRSIGETPKDIL
-19 RKPLEIMPIAES
+19 PIAES

-36 YFRIVTETGSL
+36 YFRVITGDKSL
-47 IGTYSE
+47 IGTYSS
-53 NTEENEAFFAFSRHF
+53 NIEENEAFLAFSKHF
-68 RDLGLNV
+68 YDLGLNV
-75 PEVLAVNDDKTC
+75 PEVFVVNEEKTC

-103 KALATA
+103 KALIASS
-109 GPSTFPMVSGTTKS
+109 GPSTGSGTLATYS
-123 GTTAFMDDKLIEL
+123 ENVIEL

-154 LDYSKAYPTECF
+154 LDYSKAYPTERF
-166 DRQSIL
+166 DRQAII

-185 HEEIDFNETRLNR
+185 HEEIDFNETRLGK
-198 DFSAFAD
+198 DFEAFAD

-221 SRNIMVKDNDL
+221 SRNIMVKDGEL

-255 VKAQIPQAVRDE
+255 VKAQIPQAIRDE
-267 LVLFYKSE
+267 LVNYYKAE
-275 LSRHLNPEEVR
+275 LSQYMSPEAVK
-286 FDLYQ
+286 FDTYQ
-291 PYFVYLRLLQVLGA
+291 PYFVYLRLMQVLGA

-323 YALKELKTWNE
+323 YALREIEALSKAV
-334 SHPLN
+334 PLTK
-339 NYPELQNVITQLSTL
+339 YPELQNVINQL
-354 NSKLSTLNSKLP
+354 NKLDAKYAALIAPPAGK
-366 TLNSKLSTLNS
+366 
-377 KLPTLNSQLS
+377 
-387 TLNSQLPTDPQ
+387 
-398 LSTLNSKLPT
+398 
-408 LNSQL
+408 L
-413 TVTINSFSFRK
+413 TVTINSFSFKK
-424 GYPNDFSGN
+424 GYPTDFSGN

-453 KAKTGR
+453 KTKTGR

-474 VFLDHVKGIVSQ
+474 VFLDHVKGIIGQ
-486 SVENYKERHFSH
+486 SIDNYRERHFSN
-498 LMVSFGCTG
+498 LMISFGCTG

-519 YEWLKKT
+519 YEWLKT
-526 YPDIH
+526 TCPDIH
-531 LILNHIERKIK
+531 VIVNHIERKIK